1 MYLGDFE
8 FSKIENGISCIM
20 QPVNLTDTGF
30 VFNVKTSNSSN
41 IARLS
46 INYILIYSL
55 KNYAG
60 KFYIKGNLIT
70 VNRNIS
76 KDVKTFYNTYATL
89 PANYSTDDIVI
100 RSFFSGFEIKPTSNT
115 GDLDLSIASR
125 IYNSTSYQ
133 IVISSSSSQ
142 PTNVQLIRA
151 LFVIIS
157 KTFMETN

>member
-1 MYLGDFE
+1 M
-8 FSKIENGISCIM
+8 
-20 QPVNLTDTGF
+20 
-30 VFNVKTSNSSN
+30 
-41 IARLS
+41 
-46 INYILIYSL
+46 

-60 KFYIKGNLIT
+60 KFYIKGNLLT

-76 KDVKTFYNTYATL
+76 KDVKTSYNTYATL

-115 GDLDLSIASR
+115 GDLDLSISSR

-157 KTFMETN
+157 KKFMETN